1 VPTLT
6 GEVTSRVNV
15 ILLLFFFCLII
26 LSLVWYNY
34 STKYSHVRNKHLMF
48 TTPKWLGKM
57 ST

>member
-1 VPTLT
+1 MPTLT

-15 ILLLFFFCLII
+15 ILLLFFLLIT

-48 TTPKWLGKM
+48 TTPNWLGKM